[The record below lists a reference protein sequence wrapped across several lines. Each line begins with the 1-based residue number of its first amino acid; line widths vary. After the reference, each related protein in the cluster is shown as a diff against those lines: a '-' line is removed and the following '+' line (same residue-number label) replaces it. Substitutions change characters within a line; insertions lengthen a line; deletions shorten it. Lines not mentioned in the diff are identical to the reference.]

1 MVTGGA
7 GYIGS
12 HACLALLESGCRV
25 VSIDD
30 LSRGHARAH
39 GALSSLG
46 GRNFVGHAVR
56 IHDTDA
62 LARIMA
68 EERIDAVL
76 HFAAFAEVGESM
88 EHPLRYAHNNVAG
101 TLSVLQA
108 MERAGVPRLV
118 FSSSCATY
126 GAPDPGLVPIRE
138 DCPQRP
144 INPYGASKLFGERM
158 ILDQAAALHRSGKTF
173 GCAMLRY
180 FNVAGADPAGRLG
193 EDHAPESHLI
203 PICLQTALGQR
214 PAVQVFGTDWPT
226 PDGTC
231 VRDYVHVSDLVR
243 AHLAVLDALGPRD
256 TRQYNVGIGRG
267 FSVRECID
275 SVRRVTGIAIAS
287 VDGPRR
293 PGDPPVL
300 LADASRI
307 RSELGWEPSFTD
319 LDAIVASAWAW
330 FHAHPRGW
338 KG

>member
-1 MVTGGA
+1 MEKDKEAIEKFLQENPISSVKEYSEPIEGF
-7 GYIGS
+7 YMFWQ
-12 HACLALLESGCRV
+12 
-25 VSIDD
+25 VSTKEARNSI
-30 LSRGHARAH
+30 SRGA
-39 GALSSLG
+39 
-46 GRNFVGHAVR
+46 
-56 IHDTDA
+56 
-62 LARIMA
+62 
-68 EERIDAVL
+68 
-76 HFAAFAEVGESM
+76 
-88 EHPLRYAHNNVAG
+88 
-101 TLSVLQA
+101 
-108 MERAGVPRLV
+108 
-118 FSSSCATY
+118 
-126 GAPDPGLVPIRE
+126 
-138 DCPQRP
+138 
-144 INPYGASKLFGERM
+144 
-158 ILDQAAALHRSGKTF
+158 
-173 GCAMLRY
+173 
-180 FNVAGADPAGRLG
+180 

-319 LDAIVASAWAW
+319 LDVIVASAWAW